1 MLSILFCVL
10 SLLEKCLITRHYYNT
25 REVDNFYWKRAL
37 SFWNTIYDSCA
48 KIQPRKVYATQKEY
62 FEENTKENDE
72 INKKTVAIVEK
83 DSVNLSDEDEGE
95 NIANLEKM

>member
-1 MLSILFCVL
+1 MNKWQQPVC
-10 SLLEKCLITRHYYNT
+10 RHEGNT
-25 REVDNFYWKRAL
+25 KAQR
-37 SFWNTIYDSCA
+37 
-48 KIQPRKVYATQKEY
+48 IQNP
-62 FEENTKENDE
+62 KENDE